1 MIAADPERSFRFVY
15 RGRDAARNSIEMRH
29 LGASLIGLDR
39 IMSDS
44 LMVLTEQR
52 LPTRRER
59 PPIALEV
66 QAPRAGSVE
75 ILGGLAP
82 LVGQLPLLWD
92 FVASGRAKSA
102 MEFVSYVLKLR
113 GGRPSEAEVHKEN
126 MLEILRITEAA
137 RERADQ
143 RWHDTIR
150 ETVSHL
156 AHSVAQRSGYA
167 SKQAVAPVGRSVD
180 QLQIGDAS
188 GAGSLIDAPM
198 ADVIREGGG
207 ATVGDQERLVVHV
220 DGYQHHNRTLKIAR
234 LDGEGFMTANVTDPA
249 FDQAP
254 NLYTEAATVRASLVV
269 DAKKT
274 FRDGRIERLHISN
287 AVEIL
292 AA

>member
-1 MIAADPERSFRFVY
+1 LKSPDPEQAFRFVY
-15 RGRDAARNSIEMRH
+15 RGRDASRNAIEMRH

-39 IMSDS
+39 IMADGI
-44 LMVLTEQR
+44 LILTEQR
-52 LPTRRER
+52 LPIRRER
-59 PPIALEV
+59 PPIALEI

-82 LVGQLPLLWD
+82 MIGQLPLLWD

-102 MEFVSYVLKLR
+102 MEFAAYVLKVR
-113 GGRPSEAEVHKEN
+113 GGRPAEAEVHKEN

-137 RERADQ
+137 RDRADQ
-143 RWHDTIR
+143 RWHDTMR
-150 ETVSHL
+150 ETVGHL
-156 AHSVAQRSGYA
+156 ARSVAERSGYA
-167 SKQAVAPVGRSVD
+167 SKQAVAPIGRSVD
-180 QLQIGDAS
+180 QLQIGDAT
-188 GAGSLIDAPM
+188 GDGNLIDAAM

-207 ATVGDQERLVVHV
+207 ATVGDQERIVVQV

-249 FDQAP
+249 FDNSP
-254 NLYTEAATVRASLVV
+254 NLYTEAATVRARLVI

>member
-1 MIAADPERSFRFVY
+1 
-15 RGRDAARNSIEMRH
+15 MRH

-39 IMSDS
+39 IMADG
-44 LMVLTEQR
+44 LTVLTEQR

-59 PPIALEV
+59 PPISLEI
-66 QAPRAGSVE
+66 QAPQAGSVE

-82 LVGQLPLLWD
+82 MIGQLPLLWD

-102 MEFVSYVLKLR
+102 MEFAAYVLKVR
-113 GGRPSEAEVHKEN
+113 GGRPAEAEVHKEN

-137 RERADQ
+137 RDRADQ
-143 RWHDTIR
+143 RWHDTLR
-150 ETVSHL
+150 ETIGHL
-156 AHSVAQRSGYA
+156 AHSVAERSSYA

-180 QLQIGDAS
+180 QLQIGDAT
-188 GAGSLIDAPM
+188 GDGNLIDAAM

-207 ATVGDQERLVVHV
+207 ATVGDQERLIVQV
-220 DGYQHHNRTLKIAR
+220 DGYQHHNRTLKISR

-249 FDQAP
+249 FEQAP
-254 NLYTEAATVRASLVV
+254 NLYTEAATVRARLVV

-287 AVEIL
+287 AIEIL

>member
-1 MIAADPERSFRFVY
+1 MAD
-15 RGRDAARNSIEMRH
+15 GI
-29 LGASLIGLDR
+29 LIL
-39 IMSDS
+39 S
-44 LMVLTEQR
+44 EQR
-52 LPTRRER
+52 LPIRRER
-59 PPIALEV
+59 PPIALEI

-82 LVGQLPLLWD
+82 MIGQLPLLWD

-102 MEFVSYVLKLR
+102 MEFAAYVLKVR
-113 GGRPSEAEVHKEN
+113 GGRPAEAEVHKEN

-137 RERADQ
+137 RDRADQ
-143 RWHDTIR
+143 RWHDTMR
-150 ETVSHL
+150 ETVGHL
-156 AHSVAQRSGYA
+156 ARSVAERSGYA
-167 SKQAVAPVGRSVD
+167 SKQAVAPIGRSVD
-180 QLQIGDAS
+180 QLQIGDAT
-188 GAGSLIDAPM
+188 GDGNLIDAAM

-207 ATVGDQERLVVHV
+207 ATVGDQERIVVQV

-249 FDQAP
+249 FDNSP
-254 NLYTEAATVRASLVV
+254 NLYTEAATVRARLVI

>member
-1 MIAADPERSFRFVY
+1 MSNPDPEQAFRFVY
-15 RGRDAARNSIEMRH
+15 RGRDASRNAIEMRH

-39 IMSDS
+39 IMADGI
-44 LMVLTEQR
+44 LILTEQR
-52 LPTRRER
+52 LPIRRER
-59 PPIALEV
+59 PPIALEI

-82 LVGQLPLLWD
+82 MIGQLPLLWD

-102 MEFVSYVLKLR
+102 MEFAAYVLKVR
-113 GGRPSEAEVHKEN
+113 GGRPAEAEVHKEN

-137 RERADQ
+137 RDRADQ
-143 RWHDTIR
+143 RWHDTMR
-150 ETVSHL
+150 ETVGHL
-156 AHSVAQRSGYA
+156 ARSVAERSGYA
-167 SKQAVAPVGRSVD
+167 SKQAVAPIGRSVD
-180 QLQIGDAS
+180 QLQIGDAT
-188 GAGSLIDAPM
+188 GDGNLIDAAM

-207 ATVGDQERLVVHV
+207 ATVGDQERIVVQV

-249 FDQAP
+249 FDNSP
-254 NLYTEAATVRASLVV
+254 NLYTEAATVRARLVI

-274 FRDGRIERLHISN
+274 YRDGRIERLHISN